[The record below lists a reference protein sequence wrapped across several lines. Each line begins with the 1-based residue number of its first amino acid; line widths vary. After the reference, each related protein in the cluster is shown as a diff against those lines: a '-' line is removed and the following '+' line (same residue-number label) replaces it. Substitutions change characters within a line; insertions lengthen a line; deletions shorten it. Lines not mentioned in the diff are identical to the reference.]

1 MEFVEPIDPAELKKQ
16 VGISKKSGVC
26 TEELAKMFII
36 LAEVVGSNFPFSAE
50 DDRQEAIL
58 KLIEIIPMVDC
69 RKPPKMIFSYL
80 HQSVMHL
87 FMRLNSSRIRDKA
100 TFMSYEQA
108 EFYEINNSSNTQRRK
123 LNSISFHGLNRNEL

>member
-1 MEFVEPIDPAELKKQ
+1 MQFVEPICPTELKKQ
-16 VGISKKSGVC
+16 VGISKKTGTC
-26 TEELAKMFII
+26 TEELAKMFVI
-36 LAEVVGSNFPFSAE
+36 LAEVVGSNFPFSGE
-50 DDRQEAIL
+50 DDRADAIL

-100 TFMSYEQA
+100 TFMSYDA
-108 EFYEINNSSNTQRRK
+108 ANASN
-123 LNSISFHGLNRNEL
+123 LADIS